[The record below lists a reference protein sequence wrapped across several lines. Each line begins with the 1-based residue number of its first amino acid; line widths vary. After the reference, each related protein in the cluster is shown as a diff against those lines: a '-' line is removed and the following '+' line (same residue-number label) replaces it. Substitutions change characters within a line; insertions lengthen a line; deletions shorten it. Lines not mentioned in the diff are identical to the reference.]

1 MKMSEILKKTDLTFE
16 QSLMKFFIEE
26 KKSVGFKSEKVKKFI
41 HYYEKFYLEDDCGFF
56 ESYCCPDDFL
66 TTHQR
71 DVLFDSI
78 GLEVYRNLIRDEDK
92 DWVRYMV
99 ETYFSSP
106 NTIEY
111 LESKM
116 MMRGV

>member
-1 MKMSEILKKTDLTFE
+1 MKMSKLLQKTNPTFE
-16 QSLMKFFIEE
+16 QSLKNFFRKES
-26 KKSVGFKSEKVKKFI
+26 KSVGYKSEKVKKFI
-41 HYYEKFYLEDDCGFF
+41 NYYWEFYGTKREPGHW
-56 ESYCCPDDFL
+56 ETHDFL
-66 TTHQR
+66 DNHVYGTMSES
-71 DVLFDSI
+71 V
-78 GLEVYRNLIRDEDK
+78 GLEVYRRLILDEDK